1 MICLLVIT
9 NKPLSF
15 VFVLE
20 VPVTLGTGH
29 TCPELI
35 NRNYQCS
42 LGQCPLNFSVY
53 KMNISLLN
61 KVIKL
66 LYYSTFTGMEV
77 CPAFVPVKF
86 ASP

>member
-1 MICLLVIT
+1 MICLLMIT
-9 NKPLSF
+9 NKLLSF

-20 VPVTLGTGH
+20 TSVAFGTGH

-35 NRNYQCS
+35 NRNYQC
-42 LGQCPLNFSVY
+42 PLNFSVY
-53 KMNISLLN
+53 KMNISLFN

-66 LYYSTFTGMEV
+66 LRYSTFTGMGV
-77 CPAFVPVKF
+77 YPALVPVKL